1 MPRILVTGA
10 NGFVGNALCRRL
22 IADGHSVIAS
32 VRSSESAGNLPSG
45 VAVTVTQRLSPE
57 TDWSR
62 ALSGVD
68 VVVHLA
74 ARVHV
79 MHESAGNPLS
89 EFRHVNVEGTRRLAQ
104 SALSCG
110 VKRFIFLST
119 IGVNGNVTSPKKP
132 FTESDEPAPHN
143 DYSRS
148 KLEAEQMLRSMA
160 GAGSRMELVIL
171 RAPLVYGP
179 SNPGNALLLFH
190 AVERRRPLPLASVRN
205 HRSLIYLG
213 NLVDAITLCCTH
225 PRASGQTYLVS
236 DHEDVSTP
244 ELIRRI
250 AAAFGA
256 PARLFPFP
264 PALMSLAA
272 ALLGKRA
279 AAQRLLGSLTVDSSR
294 IARDLAWRPPFTVQ
308 QGLSAT
314 AQWFLQQKGRI

>member
-32 VRSSESAGNLPSG
+32 VRSSESAANLPSG
-45 VAVTVTQRLSPE
+45 IAATFTQPLSPE

-62 ALSGVD
+62 ALSGVN

-79 MHESAGNPLS
+79 MHESASDPLS
-89 EFRHVNVEGTRRLAQ
+89 EFRRINVEGTRRLAQ
-104 SALSCG
+104 CALSCG
-110 VKRFIFLST
+110 IKRFVFLST
-119 IGVNGNVTSPKKP
+119 IGVNGNVTSPEKP
-132 FTESDEPAPHN
+132 FTEQDVPAPHN

-148 KLEAEQMLRSMA
+148 KLEAEQMLRSLAADSSMN
-160 GAGSRMELVIL
+160 LVIL

-179 SNPGNALLLFH
+179 SNPGNALLLFQ
-190 AVERRRPLPLASVRN
+190 AVHRRRSLPLASVRN
-205 HRSLIYLG
+205 LRSLIYVG

-236 DHEDVSTP
+236 DGDDVSTP

-250 AAAFGA
+250 AAAFGQS
-256 PARLFPFP
+256 ARLFPFP
-264 PALMSLAA
+264 PALMSFAA

-279 AAQRLLGSLTVDSSR
+279 AAERLLGSLTVDSSR
-294 IARDLAWRPPFTVQ
+294 IARDLTWRPPFTVQ
-308 QGLSAT
+308 QGLAAT
-314 AQWFLQQKGRI
+314 AQWFLQQKGRV